1 MSVRNIA
8 ILVVALGA
16 CAGAAR
22 AGPCAAPAPAVG
34 AEIHGPVLHV
44 LDGKR
49 LCVALGETPDRW
61 VELTLNDAGLVE
73 AADVTD
79 PNPRGTLMAL
89 AFAQNVTCKVT
100 GIEAGHAV
108 AACSL
113 DGRPLADPAR
123 KRQAIKLSEL
133 WR

>member
-8 ILVVALGA
+8 IALVALGA

-22 AGPCAAPAPAVG
+22 AGPCAAPVPAVG

-44 LDGKR
+44 LDGRR

-61 VELTLNDAGLVE
+61 VELTLNDAGLVQ
-73 AADVTD
+73 ASDVADA
-79 PNPRGTLMAL
+79 NPRGTLMAL

-100 GIEAGHAV
+100 GIEAGRAL

-113 DGRPLADPAR
+113 DGRPLVDPAR
-123 KRQAIKLSEL
+123 KRQAIRLSEF